1 MSKTVN
7 LELLQRRVQ
16 VLQQM
21 VALLTV
27 CCVGLAAFL
36 WLFESRGN
44 VRAAASES
52 LRVKRLA
59 VVDDKGTERIV
70 IAAPLPDP
78 VVQGERFKRNGA
90 ISGIAIYDPDGNER
104 GGYAT
109 SETGSGALISLD
121 SVNGEVFKVI
131 ANAEH
136 KDGGTLFL
144 FNGKHDGAVLTTHSQ
159 PTMEMV
165 QNRKIIFK
173 NPSDAPDVRD

>member
-104 GGYAT
+104 G
-109 SETGSGALISLD
+109 E
-121 SVNGEVFKVI
+121 
-131 ANAEH
+131 
-136 KDGGTLFL
+136 DGGTLFL